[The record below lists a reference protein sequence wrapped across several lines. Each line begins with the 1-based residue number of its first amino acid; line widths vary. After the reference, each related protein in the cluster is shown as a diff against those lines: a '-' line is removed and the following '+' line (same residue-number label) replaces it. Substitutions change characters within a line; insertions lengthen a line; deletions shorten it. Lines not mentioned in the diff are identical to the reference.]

1 MKKLIFI
8 SLLLAACTYI
18 FGQPSLIWEAQLDTG
33 GQILSSY
40 AKTTNGF
47 AISYRFFN
55 EPTSTFAVILYDNDA
70 HMLNIAGMNL

>member
-8 SLLLAACTYI
+8 SLLLAACV
-18 FGQPSLIWEAQLDTG
+18 FGQPSLLWEAQLDTG
-33 GQILSSY
+33 GQSLISY